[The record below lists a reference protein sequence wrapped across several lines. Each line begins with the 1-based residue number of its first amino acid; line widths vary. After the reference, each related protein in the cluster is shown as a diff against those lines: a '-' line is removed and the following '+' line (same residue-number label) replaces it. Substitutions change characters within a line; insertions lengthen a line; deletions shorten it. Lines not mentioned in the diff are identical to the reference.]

1 MDMPDGITF
10 LEYYIRISQAIS
22 FGYFNAAYGLITIN
36 FNLMNKNDGF
46 FVFAELILEKN
57 TFGVFPSYMKKNTF
71 GVFPSYMILS
81 ILPHPMEILTNT
93 DLN

>member
-57 TFGVFPSYMKKNTF
+57 TFGVFPSYK
-71 GVFPSYMILS
+71 ILS

>member
-57 TFGVFPSYMKKNTF
+57 TFGVFPSYM
-71 GVFPSYMILS
+71 ILS

>member
-57 TFGVFPSYMKKNTF
+57 TLGVFPSYK
-71 GVFPSYMILS
+71 ILS